1 MAYLSNLTGIGKKK
15 SKRLGRGYGSG
26 KGAKS
31 TRGITRH
38 QKARVDT
45 PLHFEGGQGR
55 LVKKYPLLRGKGK
68 NNSHRA
74 VVFPVAVEKLEIL
87 RDNDV
92 VTVAGLLEAKI
103 ITKSDTRCVIKIVG
117 KGTLSKKLTV
127 KLPITQSAKA
137 VIEKAGGTVETHA
150 SNNR

>member
-1 MAYLSNLTGIGKKK
+1 
-15 SKRLGRGYGSG
+15 
-26 KGAKS
+26 
-31 TRGITRH
+31 
-38 QKARVDT
+38 
-45 PLHFEGGQGR
+45 
-55 LVKKYPLLRGKGK
+55 
-68 NNSHRA
+68 SHRA
-74 VVFPVAVEKLEIL
+74 VVFPVAVEKLESL